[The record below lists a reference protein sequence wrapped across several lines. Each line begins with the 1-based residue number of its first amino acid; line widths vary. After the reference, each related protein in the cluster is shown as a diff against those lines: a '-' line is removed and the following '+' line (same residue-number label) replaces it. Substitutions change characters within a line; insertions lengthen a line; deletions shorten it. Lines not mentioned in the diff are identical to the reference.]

1 MKGLIWSCQKCNVNK
16 VDVITSLKK
25 IKEHIEEEIEEIRV
39 KIKEPVKYEEVKDKV
54 QNEKNILEKGFIIN
68 VQEEHIEKLNDEC
81 NNHNNKIESLEIENN
96 ILKEQLED
104 YEPTE
109 EMKEE
114 NRSGI
119 KELTHKNKALETI
132 SKKKDK
138 ELNQLKGE
146 LVEYKEKTQKT
157 NEEAE
162 YQKDINKI
170 LLFFLKI
177 QKN

>member
-1 MKGLIWSCQKCNVNK
+1 M
-16 VDVITSLKK
+16 
-25 IKEHIEEEIEEIRV
+25 
-39 KIKEPVKYEEVKDKV
+39 KDKV
-54 QNEKNILEKGFIIN
+54 QNEKNILEKGVIIN

-81 NNHNNKIESLEIENN
+81 NNNNKKIESLEIENN

-114 NRSGI
+114 NRSRI
-119 KELTHKNKALETI
+119 KELTQKNKALETI

-146 LVEYKEKTQKT
+146 LGEYKEKTQKT

-170 LLFFLKI
+170 LVKKI
-177 QKN
+177 KDTEKLNETLEPIMAKTDIEKKYQKI

>member
-1 MKGLIWSCQKCNVNK
+1 MMNVI
-16 VDVITSLKK
+16 ITTT
-25 IKEHIEEEIEEIRV
+25 
-39 KIKEPVKYEEVKDKV
+39 
-54 QNEKNILEKGFIIN
+54 
-68 VQEEHIEKLNDEC
+68 
-81 NNHNNKIESLEIENN
+81 KIESLEIENN

-114 NRSGI
+114 NKSRI
-119 KELTHKNKALETI
+119 KELTQKNKALETI

-138 ELNQLKGE
+138 ELKQLKGE

-170 LLFFLKI
+170 LVLKI
-177 QKN
+177 KDTEKLNETLEPIMAKTDIEKIPENIARERRQ

>member
-1 MKGLIWSCQKCNVNK
+1 M
-16 VDVITSLKK
+16 
-25 IKEHIEEEIEEIRV
+25 
-39 KIKEPVKYEEVKDKV
+39 
-54 QNEKNILEKGFIIN
+54 
-68 VQEEHIEKLNDEC
+68 
-81 NNHNNKIESLEIENN
+81 
-96 ILKEQLED
+96 ED

-114 NRSGI
+114 NRSRI
-119 KELTHKNKALETI
+119 KELTQKNKALETI

-170 LLFFLKI
+170 LVKKI
-177 QKN
+177 TDTEKLNEILEPIMAKTDIEKI

>member
-1 MKGLIWSCQKCNVNK
+1 M
-16 VDVITSLKK
+16 K
-25 IKEHIEEEIEEIRV
+25 IKE
-39 KIKEPVKYEEVKDKV
+39 D
-54 QNEKNILEKGFIIN
+54 
-68 VQEEHIEKLNDEC
+68 
-81 NNHNNKIESLEIENN
+81 
-96 ILKEQLED
+96 
-104 YEPTE
+104 T
-109 EMKEE
+109 
-114 NRSGI
+114 
-119 KELTHKNKALETI
+119 LETI

-170 LLFFLKI
+170 LVIKKKI